1 MEHNGREEKNPWSK
15 WYWADWLADPA
26 IRISSLSAKG
36 LWIDLLAILATSKI
50 RGVLVI
56 PEKQNSP
63 IFGKDVV
70 SGKQNKSKIEAKY
83 LSKFSGETPEAI
95 EILLV
100 ELETNGVFSRDEY
113 GRIYNRRMIREK
125 QISEIRA
132 EAGRRGGRP
141 SSQKSRKSKS
151 KTKGRSASASA
162 SASVS
167 LNSEDKERRSG
178 GEIPDPAGAPVDVQD
193 PEPEGDVQDS
203 GIPLDKLPADY
214 LETARREL
222 PDVFAE
228 AGHSDLLKN
237 QVFFD
242 YLVALC
248 WEYRDLEDLG
258 DIIKGKFAHWI
269 KCPLT
274 KKSNIC
280 LQFRNWF
287 RNERRF
293 EAERAR
299 ERQVGKYKP
308 EK

>member
-15 WYWADWLADPA
+15 WYWSDWLADPA
-26 IRISSLSAKG
+26 IRISSLAAKG

-70 SGKQNKSKIEAKY
+70 SGKQNKSKMEAKY
-83 LSKFSGETPEAI
+83 LSKFSGESAEAI

-151 KTKGRSASASA
+151 KTKAPSASASA

-167 LNSEDKERRSG
+167 VNSEDKEGRSG
-178 GEIPDPAGAPVDVQD
+178 GEVPDPAGAPVDVQ
-193 PEPEGDVQDS
+193 EP
-203 GIPLDKLPADY
+203 GIPLDKIPASFIED
-214 LETARREL
+214 ARKEIPRIFE
-222 PDVFAE
+222 E
-228 AGHSDLLKN
+228 AGHSALLENK
-237 QVFFD
+237 VFFD
-242 YLVALC
+242 YLVALS
-248 WEYRDLEDLG
+248 WEYKDVDAEDA
-258 DIIKGKFAHWI
+258 IKGKFAHWI
-269 KCPLT
+269 KAPLT

-299 ERQVGKYKP
+299 DRQVGKYKP

>member
-15 WYWADWLADPA
+15 WYWADWLGDPA
-26 IRISSLSAKG
+26 IRISGLAAKG

-50 RGVLVI
+50 RGILVI
-56 PEKQNSP
+56 SEKQNSP

-83 LSKFSGETPEAI
+83 LSKFTGETEATV
-95 EILLV
+95 EILLA
-100 ELETNGVFSRDEY
+100 ELEANGVFSRDEY

-125 QISEIRA
+125 QISDIRS

-141 SSQKSRKSKS
+141 KQKNEKQNKSKP
-151 KTKGRSASASA
+151 KARSASASA

-167 LNSEDKERRSG
+167 LNSEDKEGRSG
-178 GEIPDPAGAPVDVQD
+178 GEVQAPAGELQD
-193 PEPEGDVQDS
+193 PEAGLQAP
-203 GIPLDKLPADY
+203 GIPLDKIPESFVQD
-214 LETARREL
+214 ARTEIPRIFE
-222 PDVFAE
+222 E
-228 AGHSDLLKN
+228 GGHSDLLTDPGL
-237 QVFFD
+237 VD
-242 YLVALC
+242 YLIALS
-248 WEYRDLEDLG
+248 WEFKDVDAEDA
-258 DIIKGKFAHWI
+258 IKGKFAHWI
-269 KCPLT
+269 KLPLT

-299 ERQVGKYKP
+299 DRKVGKYKP